1 MKRQHQIK
9 AGGPKAYWSAM
20 RVLTRR
26 SGSFAIPDVAERFAD
41 TALNTVECYVHSC
54 ARAGHLDVVGERAH
68 TEPTGRPFKLF
79 AVKVTAPEAAPF
91 EKPDRAGLLGAAH
104 QQMWTAMRG
113 LQRFTTRDL
122 AAYASTD
129 EVAISSD
136 TARIFCWKLEQAGY
150 LQVLGKEGRWKVLR
164 IKPGRNTGPDVP
176 VITGAGEVIDRNP
189 GAKRRSAA

>member
-1 MKRQHQIK
+1 MKRQHQITP
-9 AGGPKAYWSAM
+9 GGPKAYWSAM
-20 RVLTRR
+20 RLLTQR
-26 SGSFAIPDVAERFAD
+26 SGSFAIPDVAERFPG
-41 TALNTVECYVHSC
+41 TALNTLQRYVHSC
-54 ARAGHLDVVGERAH
+54 CRAGHLDVTGKRPP
-68 TEPTGRPFKLF
+68 TKPTGRPFKLF

-91 EKPDRAGLLGAAH
+91 EKPDQVRLLGAAH

-113 LQRFTTRDL
+113 LPRFTTRDL

-150 LQVLGKEGRWKVLR
+150 LQVLGKEGRWRVLR

-189 GAKRRSAA
+189 GAKRRIAS